1 MNISAITP
9 NFFIKRLNN
18 NSNTNTQNYK
28 SNLTPLTQDTVSFQV
43 GEKTL
48 KDGAKRLSKKT
59 GMEINKALE
68 KPFNKFVHRLHDAF
82 GDLIASEKNPEGP
95 IARISCRIKSPESI
109 AEKGGSRECKN
120 VIELTEKIQDLMG
133 GRLEMR
139 DPSRDS
145 IQKVID
151 ILEEMVKKGIFN
163 ITEIESYYAEPNL
176 AYITNKMIKS
186 LVKTCRSRNNIRV
199 VQTEH
204 PAGYHGVH
212 VTVRMPK
219 DCDNAYAEIQIM
231 DEYSAMIKYAND
243 PAYKVENNKGVQK
256 KYAPVAKIFAPLKS
270 DNETLKNAYKEY
282 TRQAYIQQRKKKP
295 REFGEEIKPDF
306 LDIPWFLPQELDYKN
321 IYKEMKKCDLAA
333 EKAAKAAKAAK
344 VSTKPVVDVKDEI
357 RVIKKVPKKI
367 NKNAKD
373 SKLKSGSL
381 DING

>member
-1 MNISAITP
+1 
-9 NFFIKRLNN
+9 
-18 NSNTNTQNYK
+18 
-28 SNLTPLTQDTVSFQV
+28 
-43 GEKTL
+43 
-48 KDGAKRLSKKT
+48 
-59 GMEINKALE
+59 MEINKALE
-68 KPFNKFVHRLHDAF
+68 KPFNKFVHRLHEAF

-139 DPSRDS
+139 DSSRDS

-231 DEYSAMIKYAND
+231 DEYSALIKYAND

-256 KYAPVAKIFAPLKS
+256 KYSPVAKTLAPLKGEDS
-270 DNETLKNAYKEY
+270 TLKNAFKEY
-282 TRQAYIQQRKKKP
+282 TRQVYIQQRKKKT
-295 REFGEEIKPDF
+295 REFGEEIKVDF
-306 LDIPWFLPQELDYKN
+306 LDIPWYLPQNLDYKN
-321 IYKEMKKCDLAA
+321 LFKEMKACDVAA
-333 EKAAKAAKAAK
+333 EKASKAAKAAKAAK
-344 VSTKPVVDVKDEI
+344 EAKAKEITDKLKNKPVDK
-357 RVIKKVPKKI
+357 PKPT
-367 NKNAKD
+367 
-373 SKLKSGSL
+373 
-381 DING
+381 NGPISD